1 MDEPKP
7 STSPHDLR
15 DLTGAEPAPA
25 RDGGR
30 RSRDNRVV
38 AASHHQVP
46 LAERPFPEG
55 SHVVYCDNALEV
67 QEGFAIALRMMG
79 LEQK

>member
-1 MDEPKP
+1 MDEPKL

-15 DLTGAEPAPA
+15 DRTGADPAPA
-25 RDGGR
+25 KDSGR
-30 RSRDNRVV
+30 RSDDNR
-38 AASHHQVP
+38 AASHDQVQPPEKP
-46 LAERPFPEG
+46 LPAG
-55 SHVVYCDNALEV
+55 SHVVYCDNELEV